1 MKIARFLAVAVIAA
15 LLLCACGNKGP
26 LVLPKDDPTVSKPPD
41 WKQ

>member
-26 LVLPKDDPTVSKPPD
+26 LVLPKDDPAASKPPD
-41 WKQ
+41 RKQ